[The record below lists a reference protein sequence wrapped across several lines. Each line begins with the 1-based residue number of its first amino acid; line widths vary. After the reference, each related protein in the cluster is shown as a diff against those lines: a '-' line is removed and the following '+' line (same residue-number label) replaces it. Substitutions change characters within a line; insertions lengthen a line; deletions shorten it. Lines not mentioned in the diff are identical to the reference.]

1 MFLKNTNITT
11 YRFGGEIM
19 QEEIYKEEQ
28 LQEEPLYEEE
38 EWNVY
43 NKDVIEELTED
54 DELDPYE
61 EAFMLGYL
69 EESTL

>member
-1 MFLKNTNITT
+1 
-11 YRFGGEIM
+11 M

-43 NKDVIEELTED
+43 NKDVVEELTED